1 MKKGKNIKLF
11 GKKIDLEAHS
21 LKFKGETVRLEPQV
35 VQLLKVLYEKR
46 GEVITKEALQKALW
60 PDTLVTNDSLTKLVS
75 KLRKALDPGLNTSAI
90 TTVSGKGY
98 LLRQPDLPFLIKSR
112 FKEVALYGVIG
123 FLLYILLG
131 SGLVAWVIEMA

>member
-1 MKKGKNIKLF
+1 MKKGKNIRLF
-11 GKKIDLEAHS
+11 GKKIDLESQS
-21 LKFKGETVRLEPQV
+21 LKFKGETVKLEPQV

-46 GEVITKEALQKALW
+46 GEVITKEALQKAIW

-90 TTVSGKGY
+90 STVSGKGY

>member
-75 KLRKALDPGLNTSAI
+75 KLRKALDPGLDSSAI

-98 LLRQPDLPFLIKSR
+98 LLRKPDLPFLIKSR

>member
-1 MKKGKNIKLF
+1 MKKGKNIRLF
-11 GKKIDLEAHS
+11 GKKIDLESQS
-21 LKFKGETVRLEPQV
+21 LKFKGETVKLEPQV

-46 GEVITKEALQKALW
+46 GEVITKEALQKAIW

-75 KLRKALDPGLNTSAI
+75 KLRKALDHGLDSSAI